1 VHPPS
6 CVCCVREQAQ
16 RGRPAD
22 RLVPPR
28 SPSPTSC
35 FVLRVLN
42 RVRVVYGIIGIAKL
56 STGTGKPDWRP
67 GFWSVSPQISPK
79 GIARVPPTQHPA
91 GTGPGRRA
99 PPGEAKKKNTEKRHE
114 TRNQKPETRRP
125 GGERICSSFGEPP
138 TSIPATNRLTRV
150 GAPSR
155 RCPEQAHQHQHEAV
169 R

>member
-1 VHPPS
+1 MGYGIDVHPPS

-56 STGTGKPDWRP
+56 STGTGKPDWRQ

-79 GIARVPPTQHPA
+79 GIARVPPTQLGPA
-91 GTGPGRRA
+91 LAAELPRGRL
-99 PPGEAKKKNTEKRHE
+99 KKKYRKK
-114 TRNQKPETRRP
+114 TRNQETR
-125 GGERICSSFGEPP
+125 GGANLFKLWRATDLDPSQKWFSRSARCYARTIRCHLASGFPRSFGLK
-138 TSIPATNRLTRV
+138 A
-150 GAPSR
+150 
-155 RCPEQAHQHQHEAV
+155 
-169 R
+169 

>member
-79 GIARVPPTQHPA
+79 GIARVPPTQLGPA
-91 GTGPGRRA
+91 LAAELPRVRL
-99 PPGEAKKKNTEKRHE
+99 KKKIQKTRHE
-114 TRNQKPETRRP
+114 TRNQTPETRRP
-125 GGERICSSFGEPP
+125 GGERICSSFGDPP